1 MSQRE
6 RRLVPDGRVGRPWIW
21 HDGGVETDGVESS
34 VCVGCGLCCDG
45 TVLSH
50 LAVADDSDLGL
61 PLVALGAEVLV
72 VADPPVFALPC
83 PAVDHG
89 VCTIYELHRPHACSQ
104 FECDL
109 SRDVASGARTRAEAD
124 AVIARARA
132 LRQAVADGSAS
143 EDELR
148 DHVRRY
154 FRRPS
159 GTPAPRH

>member
-1 MSQRE
+1 
-6 RRLVPDGRVGRPWIW
+6 VHRPEIW
-21 HDGGVETDGVESS
+21 HHGGVESDRSEPS
-34 VCVGCGLCCDG
+34 VCIGCGLCCDG
-45 TVLSH
+45 TVLTH

-83 PAVDHG
+83 PAIAEG

-109 SRDVASGARTRAEAD
+109 SRDVVSGARSRAEAE
-124 AVIARARA
+124 AVIVRARA
-132 LRQAVADGSAS
+132 LREAVADGAAS

-148 DHVRRY
+148 DHLVAH

-159 GTPAPRH
+159 GAAAPRQ